1 VLAWGR
7 GEGGVKNI
15 KKNADV
21 LYGRPSANPTSQ
33 PPFHPQFGINH
44 NEKMPLDATSDE
56 NCLAWNLTAA
66 SL

>member
-1 VLAWGR
+1 MLTWGK
-7 GEGGVKNI
+7 GG
-15 KKNADV
+15 KKYKERIMLTYFMDD
-21 LYGRPSANPTSQ
+21 PSTNPTSQ

-44 NEKMPLDATSDE
+44 NEKLPLDATSDE